1 MRVTA
6 EHEIHLEQLKVRARI
21 GVTKAERSRAQ
32 KLVLNVTLWPVCD
45 LRDLGDAVER
55 TVDYSA
61 VARETKAFIC
71 KQSPK
76 LIETFADDLASHL
89 MRTFRI
95 RKIRIEARKFVL
107 KGTAYVSVTVTRTA
121 ALD

>member
-1 MRVTA
+1 MRITG
-6 EHEIHLEQLKVRARI
+6 EHHIHIEQLRVMARV

-32 KLVLNVTLWPVCD
+32 KLVLNLTLWPVCD

-61 VARETKAFIC
+61 VARETKGFIS

-76 LIETFADDLASHL
+76 LIETLADHLASHL
-89 MRTFRI
+89 MRTIRIHKIRVEI
-95 RKIRIEARKFVL
+95 RKFAL
-107 KGTAYVSVTVTRTA
+107 KDAAYAAVTLTRTA
-121 ALD
+121 PLD